1 MRINRMRTGI
11 VVANKV
17 DGKYYKVTNV
27 SVQDGNQVGTAYKLC
42 DNLDNPDTPFGC
54 DEELG
59 EDCVFITEKM
69 PWHFAWSAIQSP
81 TRYRKDT
88 VYPMVKS

>member
-11 VVANKV
+11 IVANKV

-42 DNLDNPDTPFGC
+42 DNPDTPFGC

-59 EDCVFITEKM
+59 EDWVLITEKT
-69 PWHFAWSAIQSP
+69 PWHFAWSAIQNH

-88 VYPMVKS
+88 VYPMAKS